1 MERVLLARRFAATT
15 ATAIIDRC
23 EPCVQWQRWDAH
35 DGGTDAVLRVRDE
48 LHVHDRRR
56 LRQACTSIA
65 PGAYQVDVRTPVVF
79 GTLPLPIGMAS
90 TDFTA
95 CKGVP
100 MFQLVGPGVNVSTT
114 MTAGCQSEVLF
125 TETFQPNS
133 TYVAQDMNQPA
144 LTQASFTTLASGT
157 PIAPVVTYGG
167 GKGVAESTQ
176 DIVGS
181 QTSKGKLNAT
191 VSANGTATLT
201 NNGKTVSILKA
212 GLYKFSISVKDAN
225 GSFIILGPT
234 STAPM
239 ILAGPS
245 SKGMHTRMI
254 HLTRGRWTYY
264 TTLEKV
270 RYFRVT

>member
-1 MERVLLARRFAATT
+1 MKRVLLARRFAGTT
-15 ATAIIDRC
+15 AAAII
-23 EPCVQWQRWDAH
+23 VAAGLVSSGS
-35 DGGTDAVLRVRDE
+35 GGTRTTAAPTLYFVYAMNCTFTIVDDSGKPV
-48 LHVHDRRR
+48 
-56 LRQACTSIA
+56 TSIA

-100 MFQLVGPGVNVSTT
+100 MFQLIGPGVNVSTT

-144 LTQASFTTLASGT
+144 LAHASFTTLASGT
-157 PIAPVVTYGG
+157 PIAPVATYGG
-167 GKGVAESTQ
+167 GTGVAEPTQ

-212 GLYKFSISVKDAN
+212 GLYKFSISVLDAN

-245 SKGMHTRMI
+245 SKGTHTRMI

-264 TTLEKV
+264 TTLEKI